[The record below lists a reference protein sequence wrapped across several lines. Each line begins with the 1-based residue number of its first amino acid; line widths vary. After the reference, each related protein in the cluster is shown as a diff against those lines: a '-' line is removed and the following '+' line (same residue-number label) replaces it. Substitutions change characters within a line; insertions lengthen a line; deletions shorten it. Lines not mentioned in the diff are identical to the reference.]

1 MISLLNKFSLIG
13 ILKECR
19 IDLFPSHIK
28 AKFNMEINNQE
39 EITVYYSINKK
50 FHNEKYKEFIQIIP
64 KLHPVIQGYV
74 WNGKIKYYSIFSNN
88 LTEDSN
94 NKLFIS
100 GNVLEKNDKIY
111 FNGEYIKLTNLKNEF
126 NFSLEGIIVN
136 KNKILNIVNDSPRI
150 FNIKTNIKPSGKVYN
165 FSINYIPQYII
176 KNDNVYYNKQNYQFV
191 YYNKQT
197 TNKVINKN
205 DVDNYL
211 LEWEI
216 INSDGE

>member
-64 KLHPVIQGYV
+64 KLHPVIQGHV

>member
-19 IDLFPSHIK
+19 IDLFSSHIK
-28 AKFNMEINNQE
+28 AKFNIEINDQE

-50 FHNEKYKEFIQIIP
+50 FHNEKYKEFIRIIP

-74 WNGKIKYYSIFSNN
+74 WNGKNKYYSIFSNN
-88 LTEDSN
+88 LIENSN

-100 GNVLEKNDKIY
+100 GNVLEKNNKIY

-126 NFSLEGIIVN
+126 NFSLEGIVVN

-176 KNDNVYYNKQNYQFV
+176 KDDNVYYNKQNYQFV
-191 YYNKQT
+191 YYNKQI
-197 TNKVINKN
+197 TNKVIDKN
-205 DVDNYL
+205 DINNYL

-216 INSDGE
+216 INSDGG